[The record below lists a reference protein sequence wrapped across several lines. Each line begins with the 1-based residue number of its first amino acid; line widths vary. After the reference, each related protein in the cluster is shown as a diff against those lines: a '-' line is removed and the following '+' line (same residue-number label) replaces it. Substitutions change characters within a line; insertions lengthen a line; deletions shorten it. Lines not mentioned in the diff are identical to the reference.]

1 MIAVGKPTA
10 SSYWYLGH
18 HDQWRK
24 LREVPGGKAPPT
36 QHWMGR
42 VHARN
47 QQPARGYAPV
57 RRRDYRRS
65 AAQQGADFPTRRC
78 LARRSRPAL
87 SLRTTCGCN
96 KNEENDG
103 GRSGHSDV

>member
-10 SSYWYLGH
+10 SSYWYFGH

-24 LREVPGGKAPPT
+24 LREVPRRKAPPT

-47 QQPARGYAPV
+47 QQPTRGYAPV
-57 RRRDYRRS
+57 
-65 AAQQGADFPTRRC
+65 QGADFPTRRC